1 MRSTLLLGFIAVLSG
16 SACLAQSTQAYNW
29 KNVKI
34 GGGGGFVPG
43 IVFNPSKKNLAYV
56 RTDVGGAYR
65 LNLDGTWSPL
75 LDFVDDARWNY
86 WGVDALA
93 TDPVEPRRVYLAT
106 GMYTNSWDPNNGQ
119 ILASVNYGATWTVSP
134 LPFKIGGNMPGRGMG
149 EASVTMIVTTR
160 QPFNRFCQRLAVD
173 PNRNSVLYFGA
184 RSGNGLWK
192 STNYGKTWN
201 KVTSFTSIDKSSIP
215 FSESQHDAPSRH
227 VHS

>member
-1 MRSTLLLGFIAVLSG
+1 LLGFLVASSG
-16 SACLAQSTQAYNW
+16 SVCLGLNTQAYNW

-43 IVFNPSKKNLAYV
+43 IVFNPSQQNLAYA
-56 RTDVGGAYR
+56 RTDIGGAYR

-93 TDPVEPRRVYLAT
+93 TDPVEPKRLYLAT

-119 ILASVNYGATWTVSP
+119 ILASIDYGTTWTASS
-134 LPFKIGGNMPGRGMG
+134 LPFKVGGNMPGRGMG
-149 EASVTMIVTTR
+149 EVSATVIVATQR
-160 QPFNRFCQRLAVD
+160 AVLMFCQRLAVD

-192 STNYGKTWN
+192 STDYGKTWN
-201 KVTSFTSIDKSSIP
+201 KVTSFTSVGESSTLVHEP
-215 FSESQHDAPSRH
+215 RSDAPSRH
-227 VHS
+227 VYT